1 MVWLISF
8 LMIFSPSLYT
18 HSRDIIDA
26 PKINFEK
33 KYIKIGNKRLKVEV
47 AKTFQQQQQ
56 GLMHRTELGE
66 NEGMI
71 FVFDSE
77 DYRSFWMKNTLIDLS
92 IGYFNKNFE
101 LVEVIDMKATTIMDV
116 NPPSY
121 PTSKKAQYAV
131 EVNKGWFTKN
141 KIKLGHKLNW
151 D

>member
-1 MVWLISF
+1 MAWLLSF
-8 LMIFSPSLYT
+8 LMVFNFSFYT
-18 HSRDIIDA
+18 HSQDKKDSQ
-26 PKINFEK
+26 KIGFEK
-33 KYIKIGNKRLKVEV
+33 KYIKIGNKRLHVEI
-47 AKTFQQQQQ
+47 AKTIQQQQQ
-56 GLMHRTELGE
+56 GLMHRAQLGE

-71 FVFDSE
+71 FVFEDE

-101 LVEVIDMKATTIMDV
+101 LVEVIDMKATSVMDI

-121 PTSKKAQYAV
+121 PTVKRSKYAV

-141 KIKLGHKLNW
+141 KIKIGDRLNW

>member
-1 MVWLISF
+1 MILATDLYGFSQPTENTKSISF
-8 LMIFSPSLYT
+8 
-18 HSRDIIDA
+18 
-26 PKINFEK
+26 EK
-33 KYIKIGNKRLKVEV
+33 RYITIGNKRLRVEV

-56 GLMHRTELGE
+56 GLMHRTALGE

-71 FVFDSE
+71 FIFADE

-101 LVEVIDMKATTIMDV
+101 LVEVIDMKATSMMDI
-116 NPPSY
+116 NPPTY
-121 PTSKKAQYAV
+121 PTRKKAMYAV

-141 KIKLGHKLNW
+141 KIKLGDKLKW